1 MSGKII
7 GIISIKGGVGK
18 TTTAINLAAALA
30 NEFGKR
36 VLVVDANFSAPNLGL
51 HLGIVKANYSLND
64 VLADKVDIT
73 RAIIKHEL
81 GFDIAP
87 AALVPMKRI
96 NPFKL
101 KRKIGWLKHK
111 YDVILLDSSPTLNEE
126 MLATMIASDE
136 LLVVTS
142 PDYPTLSCTMYA
154 TKIAKEKKTPIS
166 GLILNKVKGK
176 RFELT
181 IDDIES
187 ATNVPV
193 LAVLEDDEKVLEALS
208 ETKPAVLYAPKRNV
222 SVEYKKLAASLIGE
236 RYVDKRFI
244 ARLKNFFLGNE
255 LSKEEINRVL
265 HKDGI
270 KRE

>member
-18 TTTAINLAAALA
+18 TTTALNLAAALA
-30 NEFGKR
+30 NEFGKN
-36 VLVVDANFSAPNLGL
+36 VFVIDANFSAPNLRL
-51 HLGIVKANYSLND
+51 HLGIVKVAYSIND

-73 RAIIKHEL
+73 KAIMKHEL
-81 GFDIAP
+81 GFDIVT
-87 AALVPMKRI
+87 AALVPMKKV

-101 KRKIGWLKHK
+101 KRKIGWLKHR
-111 YDVILLDSSPTLNEE
+111 YDIILLDSSPTLNEE
-126 MLATMIASDE
+126 MLSTMIASDE

-142 PDYPTLSCTMYA
+142 PDYPTLSCTMHA

-166 GLILNKVKGK
+166 GLILNKVRGEK
-176 RFELT
+176 FELT
-181 IDDIES
+181 IEDIEN

-193 LAVLEDDEKVLEALS
+193 LAVFDDDAKILEALA
-208 ETKPAVLYAPKRNV
+208 ETKPAVIYAPKRDV

-236 RYVDKRFI
+236 RYIDKRFI
-244 ARLKNFFLGNE
+244 ARLKNLFIGG
-255 LSKEEINRVL
+255 LSKAEINRTL